1 MEKIKKNFHNNK
13 ITKEGPQYI
22 WVSVILLDFI
32 FRACKNYYPQLFL
45 EESEYIIREKNIHK
59 CIIDDVEISSD
70 SDEKTL
76 PLVTLENV
84 QTYFEYLMVW
94 AIKSSDN

>member
-1 MEKIKKNFHNNK
+1 M
-13 ITKEGPQYI
+13 
-22 WVSVILLDFI
+22 LDFI

-59 CIIDDVEISSD
+59 CIIDDIEISFD

-76 PLVTLENV
+76 LEKIQMEKNSDC
-84 QTYFEYLMVW
+84 EE
-94 AIKSSDN
+94 KSNEEILKKIQMEKNCDEVKSD